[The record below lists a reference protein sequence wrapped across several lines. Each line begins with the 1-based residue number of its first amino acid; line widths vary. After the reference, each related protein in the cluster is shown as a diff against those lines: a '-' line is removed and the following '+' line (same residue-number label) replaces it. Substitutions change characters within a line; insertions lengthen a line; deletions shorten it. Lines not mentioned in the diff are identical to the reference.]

1 LPFLVR
7 SNRAHA
13 QRTASSST
21 GRTIHMMQIDPERL
35 QVPFLS
41 GSGEDVAGVSDLKI
55 VETRVASCCV
65 PDDTPN
71 HRLGDKLHAQ

>member
-1 LPFLVR
+1 VR
-7 SNRAHA
+7 RNRAHA

-21 GRTIHMMQIDPERL
+21 GRTIRMMQIDPERL
-35 QVPFLS
+35 QEPFLS
-41 GSGEDVAGVSDLKI
+41 CSGEDVAGVLDLKI

-71 HRLGDKLHAQ
+71 HRLGDKIHAP

>member
-1 LPFLVR
+1 MR

-13 QRTASSST
+13 QRTVSSST
-21 GRTIHMMQIDPERL
+21 GRTIHMKQIDPERL
-35 QVPFLS
+35 QVPSLS
-41 GSGEDVAGVSDLKI
+41 SSGEDVAGISDLKI

-71 HRLGDKLHAQ
+71 LRLGDKIHAQ